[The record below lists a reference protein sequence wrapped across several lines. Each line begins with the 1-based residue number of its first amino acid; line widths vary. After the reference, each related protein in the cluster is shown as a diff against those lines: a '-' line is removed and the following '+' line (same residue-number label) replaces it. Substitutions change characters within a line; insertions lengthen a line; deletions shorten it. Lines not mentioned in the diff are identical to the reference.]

1 MTADDAVVCE
11 VLVDDDERADG
22 DSLRKLEALVDDLT
36 VSSSASHRGG
46 ADADDA
52 AASARRRANLILLCR
67 RVASDARAAVFARA
81 HGAEPVL
88 LCALNRAIRDGDD
101 ALAELVGDAVAA
113 SAKED
118 DAPPPKPKPK
128 ASPLP
133 IAMFSP
139 TEVVE
144 KEEKGGGDD
153 DGGGV

>member
-1 MTADDAVVCE
+1 MRALLWQTTDAIARRI
-11 VLVDDDERADG
+11 DR
-22 DSLRKLEALVDDLT
+22 R
-36 VSSSASHRGG
+36 
-46 ADADDA
+46 
-52 AASARRRANLILLCR
+52 AASAMRAMRSPGDCR
-67 RVASDARAAVFARA
+67 SDV
-81 HGAEPVL
+81 
-88 LCALNRAIRDGDD
+88 
-101 ALAELVGDAVAA
+101 VAA

-139 TEVVE
+139 PEVVE